1 MRARRQSGV
10 DGRFTAA
17 KCKGLT
23 NDMSAQAL
31 LTASRPQGRSCASS
45 GIPWVPPPVLG
56 ACACRTMLVYWI
68 VGFSPSVSEPQH
80 WLRLA
85 EYSSPAG
92 RCMAQAVEPASPCL
106 PRWQLP

>member
-1 MRARRQSGV
+1 
-10 DGRFTAA
+10 
-17 KCKGLT
+17 
-23 NDMSAQAL
+23 
-31 LTASRPQGRSCASS
+31 
-45 GIPWVPPPVLG
+45 
-56 ACACRTMLVYWI
+56 MLVYWI

-92 RCMAQAVEPASPCL
+92 RCMAQAVEPASPFL